1 MVQCCPVSGR
11 FYANRLTGNGHRSY
25 RAARATQLRLSAVS
39 FRDGCLSVHFPSR
52 KSELWGEGQFS
63 DERNQEG
70 KRNRKIGSL
79 PRKTLR
85 RLHQPSGPAI
95 GNGQMINNS
104 NDVFS
109 NRMNRFALGLALSP
123 FKKMREDKRAQ
134 VER

>member
-1 MVQCCPVSGR
+1 MGIGLIELPALRNYAYQPYRSGMAACPFISR
-11 FYANRLTGNGHRSY
+11 
-25 RAARATQLRLSAVS
+25 RASRNYGERDS
-39 FRDGCLSVHFPSR
+39 FLMKGTKKEKGTE
-52 KSELWGEGQFS
+52 KSEVS
-63 DERNQEG
+63 P
-70 KRNRKIGSL
+70 KKI
-79 PRKTLR
+79 LR
-85 RLHQPSGPAI
+85 RPSLHQPSGPAI

>member
-1 MVQCCPVSGR
+1 MKG
-11 FYANRLTGNGHRSY
+11 TKKEKG
-25 RAARATQLRLSAVS
+25 TK
-39 FRDGCLSVHFPSR
+39 
-52 KSELWGEGQFS
+52 KSEVS
-63 DERNQEG
+63 
-70 KRNRKIGSL
+70 